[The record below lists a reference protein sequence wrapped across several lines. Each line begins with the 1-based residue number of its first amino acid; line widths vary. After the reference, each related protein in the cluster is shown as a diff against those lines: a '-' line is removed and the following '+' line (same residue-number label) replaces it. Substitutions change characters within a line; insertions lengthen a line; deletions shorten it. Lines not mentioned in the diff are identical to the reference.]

1 MVFDQALRRKPS
13 VAFAPEYDPHTQP
26 DDGRIQAL
34 FYEGMAYHGKSTRV
48 FAYLG
53 VPNGAERAPV
63 PAVVLVHGG
72 GGHAYYEW
80 VRRWVAK
87 GYAAIA
93 MDTEGYFPADAYK
106 GLAGGFE
113 GEPPETYTRFDA
125 SDAYA
130 SIPSAAIAGVRVCE
144 HPDTPLEDQWLYH
157 AVSVVLMAQTVLKN
171 DSRVQADRIGI
182 CGISWGSVISS
193 IAIGQGSGFA
203 FAVNIYGSAYLEH
216 SLAGIMQAYHRISSK
231 NYQNPT
237 ATVQNITCPVLWLC
251 WNNDQCFS
259 LLPNSLSYA
268 ATHGRGARLCIKNDW
283 SHSHAHAWW
292 VLEPYWFADYA
303 WGKTDYLDIVEE
315 EYSGNVRTWR
325 LVGADPVKSVRV
337 YYLTEPMRYS
347 ENSWMLNEWQTVEAT
362 VDGETVTALLP
373 DGADS
378 YYLEVIVGCAA
389 GRYTVCSE
397 FRRLEGDWI

>member
-1 MVFDQALRRKPS
+1 MVFDQALRREPS
-13 VAFAPEYDPHTQP
+13 VEFAPEYDPHTQP
-26 DDGRIQAL
+26 DGGRIQAL

-216 SLAGIMQAYHRISSK
+216 SLAGIMQAYHRISPE
-231 NYQNPT
+231 NYQSPT
-237 ATVQNITCPVLWLC
+237 ATVQNITC
-251 WNNDQCFS
+251 FS
-259 LLPNSLSYA
+259 ADSDIQLDRPAGLALAADGDELVITDNSNGG
-268 ATHGRGARLCIKNDW
+268 TIRI
-283 SHSHAHAWW
+283 
-292 VLEPYWFADYA
+292 
-303 WGKTDYLDIVEE
+303 
-315 EYSGNVRTWR
+315 
-325 LVGADPVKSVRV
+325 PVKDGTAEIWNVAPTPAGGKYRLLRSGKPVADGTVYPTGQLRMIRTYGDAFNIRDKGGWPAWAVR
-337 YYLTEPMRYS
+337 
-347 ENSWMLNEWQTVEAT
+347 
-362 VDGETVTALLP
+362 
-373 DGADS
+373 
-378 YYLEVIVGCAA
+378 
-389 GRYTVCSE
+389 
-397 FRRLEGDWI
+397 